1 MGTKAKVEQVGKK
14 GLYIVDSGTRTGL
27 RIEVEIVDYKNSYG
41 KDRWLIKPVSGNGE
55 VWTEQ
60 NVLEN

>member
-14 GLYIVDSGTRTGL
+14 GLYIVDSGTQTGL